1 MFIDIL
7 QLNGV
12 PGVRG
17 GPGAVVPS
25 SVEQVRGRAQDLVTP
40 TTLVR
45 KDWNVLVRRLMTV
58 FVTTVKVSM
67 YINMLELQIIDLPKM
82 LHQGHN
88 CLYNSPVGV
97 VQDCLDGDG
106 EGLSDSLKSIF
117 IFLLLHTFFT

>member
-1 MFIDIL
+1 MLTDL
-7 QLNGV
+7 SQLNGV
-12 PGVRG
+12 HGVRG
-17 GPGAVVPS
+17 GTGAVVPM
-25 SVEQVRGRAQDLVTP
+25 SVEQVRGHAQDLVTP

-45 KDWNVLVRRLMTV
+45 KDWNVLGRRLMTV

-67 YINMLELQIIDLPKM
+67 YINMLELQIINLPKM
-82 LHQGHN
+82 LYQGHN